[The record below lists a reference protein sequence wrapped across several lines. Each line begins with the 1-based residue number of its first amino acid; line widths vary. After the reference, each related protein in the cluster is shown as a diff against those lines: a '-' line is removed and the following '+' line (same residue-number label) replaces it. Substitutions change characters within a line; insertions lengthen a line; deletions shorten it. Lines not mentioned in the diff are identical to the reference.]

1 MRMVL
6 RLVPKE
12 VRKMAVLC
20 PRCGHQY
27 DVTLFEFGEI
37 VKCDCGARIKLDPGK
52 GIILEKSLAKRAKN
66 KSMP

>member
-1 MRMVL
+1 
-6 RLVPKE
+6 
-12 VRKMAVLC
+12 MAVLC